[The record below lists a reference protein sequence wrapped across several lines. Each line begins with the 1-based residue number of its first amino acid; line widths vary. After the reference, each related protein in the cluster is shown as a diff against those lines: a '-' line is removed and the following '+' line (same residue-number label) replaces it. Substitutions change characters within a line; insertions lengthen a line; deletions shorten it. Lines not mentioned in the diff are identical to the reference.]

1 MWDALTDRQATRP
14 SDPWDMDEE
23 VVPFSLVDRVCGPKG
38 LEAPADAVKRTDCP
52 VAPELFDRGNA
63 PGTYTG

>member
-1 MWDALTDRQATRP
+1 M
-14 SDPWDMDEE
+14 
-23 VVPFSLVDRVCGPKG
+23 PFTLVDRVCGPAG
-38 LEAPADAVKRTDCP
+38 LESPADAPRRTDCP